1 MNMEKIIK
9 IVLGLSLALI
19 LLDSVINL
27 SDNRYR
33 IFGKVSSYVGNSDT
47 ELNQEWADKVMQGGY
62 ILHFRHAERQKWID
76 VEMYDSLESDVH
88 DNGINQSR
96 MAEND
101 YFKWAVCLNE
111 RGMVQAR
118 AIGEHLE
125 NIKFPI
131 GYVISSPSCRS
142 RQTADLSFAGYD
154 DLNRDLVHRGPYNQK
169 EEDHAEVLKELYSSL
184 PVSESKNTIVSAHN
198 SVVHPNMFIRSYLPD
213 NEYSLE
219 EGGFYI
225 ISQTEEGLV
234 MEFKFHNFGDFIR
247 IFYPR

>member
-1 MNMEKIIK
+1 MKTLK
-9 IVLGLSLALI
+9 VALSLALAII
-19 LLDSVINL
+19 LVDSLISI
-27 SDNRYR
+27 SDNRNR
-33 IFGKVSSYVGNSDT
+33 ISGKLSSYVGNSDT
-47 ELNQEWADKVMQGGY
+47 ELNQEWADKIMQGGY

-88 DNGINQSR
+88 NNGLNQSR

-111 RGMVQAR
+111 RGLIQAR

-142 RQTADLSFAGYD
+142 RQTADLSFGGYD
-154 DLNRDLVHRGPYNQK
+154 DLDRDLVHRGPYNQK
-169 EEDHAEVLKELYSSL
+169 EEDHAQELKELYASL
-184 PVSESKNTIVSAHN
+184 PVSEDKNTIVSAHN
-198 SVVHPNMFIRSYLPD
+198 SVVHPDMFIRSYLPD
-213 NEYSLE
+213 EEYKLE

-225 ISQTEEGLV
+225 ISKAEEGLV